1 MVTLN
6 ATNLAEDFFGR
17 LCRLIIPIETN
28 RFTGKGKTI
37 GICTLSSLS
46 LLKEISADKYLM
58 KKIAIAG
65 RLFSANKGID
75 QIVQYCNQ
83 NESVKHLVVCG
94 IDTKGHLAGNALLR
108 LHEYGVGIDGR
119 ILNSS
124 GHKPFVSLALEAVEA
139 FRKNVYILNL
149 IGVTDLEVIKGCIDN
164 IQ

>member
-6 ATNLAEDFFGR
+6 TANLAEDFFGH
-17 LCRLIIPIETN
+17 LCNLLIPIETN

-37 GICTLSSLS
+37 GVCTLSSLS
-46 LLKEISADKYLM
+46 LLKEISADQFLM

-65 RLFSANKGID
+65 RLFSENKGID

-83 NESVKHLVVCG
+83 NESIKHLVVCG
-94 IDTKGHLAGNALLR
+94 KDTKGHLAGNALLC

-124 GHKPFVSLALEAVEA
+124 GHRPFVSLALEAVEA

-149 IGVTDLEVIKGCIDN
+149 IGVTDLKVIKRCIDN